1 MVVVLHRLRR
11 NLAWCACLFVL
22 PGLAWAQQSL
32 PELYQQALGAD
43 PAYTGV
49 SAQRRV
55 ADERVIQARAGF
67 LPTVAYT
74 ASESRSHYT
83 SELEHRPFATRQSQ
97 LQFTQP
103 LVKASALST
112 WNQQKEVV
120 EATAAQVQGANL
132 DVMQRLVT
140 AYFEVLSARDNLAL
154 TRGQKEATTAQL
166 AVAKRSFT
174 VGTVSVTDVR
184 EAEAKLDTIAAQES
198 AAEYELVLK
207 QELLEQLVGQK
218 VESGRALTPD
228 SALPTLLLADNQ
240 LWLDEAEDSNPQV
253 VQARHAL
260 EAARL
265 EIDTA
270 RGAHVPSVDFTASMA
285 KTKNTGTSLTASQ
298 QDGRTRQFGVNLNVP
313 LFSGLATQ
321 SKVRE
326 ALAQHDKARS
336 DLDGARKS
344 ASLAVRQAFYATLSA
359 LSQVHGLGAA
369 ERSADTAV
377 RANRRGYEVGLR
389 INADVLNAQSQLYQ
403 TRRDLSKARYDA
415 WVNYVKLLGAA
426 GKLSVDDL
434 QTLDQ
439 ALKAP
444 AIKPEGQS

>member
-1 MVVVLHRLRR
+1 MVLISALS
-11 NLAWCACLFVL
+11 
-22 PGLAWAQQSL
+22 PAQAQSL
-32 PELYQQALGAD
+32 PDLYQQALSAD

-67 LPTVAYT
+67 LPTVVYT
-74 ASESRSHYT
+74 ASESRSHYV
-83 SELEHRPFATRQSQ
+83 SEQEHRPFASRQSQ
-97 LQFTQP
+97 LQLTQP
-103 LVKASALST
+103 LLRASALST

-120 EATAAQVQGANL
+120 EATEAQVQGANL

-140 AYFEVLSARDNLAL
+140 AYFDVLSARDNLQL
-154 TRGQKEATTAQL
+154 VRGQKEATSAQL

-198 AAEYELVLK
+198 AAEYDLVLK

-218 VESGRALTPD
+218 VDSDRALTPD
-228 SALPTLLLADNQ
+228 SALPALLASENQ
-240 LWLDEAEDSNPQV
+240 LWLDEAEDANPQV

-270 RGAHVPSVDFTASMA
+270 RGAHLPTLDFTAGVT
-285 KTKNTGTSLTASQ
+285 KTTNTGTTLTSAQ
-298 QDGRTRQFGVNLNVP
+298 QDGRTRQIGVNLNVP
-313 LFSGLATQ
+313 LFSGLSTQ

-336 DLDGARKS
+336 DLEGARK
-344 ASLAVRQAFYATLSA
+344 AATQLVREAFYATLSA

-415 WVNYVKLLGAA
+415 WVNYVKLLGAS

-439 ALKAP
+439 ALKMPVPLSQQSA
-444 AIKPEGQS
+444 KPEGQS